1 MESLQEKLAKLFQE
15 RFGRRA
21 KVEIESDDDG
31 ISGKIISAK
40 FRGVD
45 MRDRVNMIHDTF
57 DGLLSTAEKRQIVII
72 MPLTPEETRS
82 D

>member
-1 MESLQEKLAKLFQE
+1 MESLQEKLAKLFQA

-21 KVEIESDDDG
+21 KIELESDADG
-31 ISGKIISAK
+31 ISGKIISTK

-45 MRDRVNMIHDTF
+45 TRDRVNMVWDAF
-57 DGLLSTAEKRQIVII
+57 NGLSTAEKRQIVII
-72 MPLTPEETRS
+72 LALTPEETRE

>member
-1 MESLQEKLAKLFQE
+1 MESLQEKLAKRFQE

-21 KVEIESDDDG
+21 KIELESDADG
-31 ISGKIISAK
+31 ISGKIISTK

-45 MRDRVNMIHDTF
+45 MRDRVDMVYDTLE
-57 DGLLSTAEKRQIVII
+57 GSLSAEEKRRIVII
-72 MPLTPEETRS
+72 APFTPEETRE

>member
-1 MESLQEKLAKLFQE
+1 MDPLEEKVSKLLQH

-21 KVEIESDDDG
+21 RIELESDADG
-31 ISGKIISAK
+31 LSGKVITTK

-45 MRDRVNMIHDTF
+45 MRDRVNMVYDTF
-57 DGLLSTAEKRQIVII
+57 GSLTTEEKRRIVII
-72 MPLTPEETRS
+72 APFTPEETRE

>member
-1 MESLQEKLAKLFQE
+1 MESLKEKVNKLLQQ

-21 KVEIESDDDG
+21 KLEIESDADG
-31 ISGKIISAK
+31 IAGRIISTK

-45 MRDRVNMIHDTF
+45 VEDRVDMVYDTL
-57 DGLLSTAEKRQIVII
+57 DGSLSPEEKRRIMII
-72 MPLTPEETRS
+72 APFTPEETRE

>member
-1 MESLQEKLAKLFQE
+1 VDPLQEKLAKLFQT

-21 KVEIESDDDG
+21 KIELESDADG
-31 ISGKIISAK
+31 ISGKIISTK

-45 MRDRVNMIHDTF
+45 MRDRVDMVYDTF
-57 DGLLSTAEKRQIVII
+57 DGLLNPEEKQRIVII
-72 MPLTPEETRS
+72 GPFTPEEARE